1 MPRRILAMRKGLAGM
16 PLSEAVDNSILVKG
30 TSSTT
35 YNILIKKAEKEGRLT
50 GRHKCPICGMRSH
63 TSREAEICCEKVRE
77 RN

>member
-1 MPRRILAMRKGLAGM
+1 MRKGLAGM

-35 YNILIKKAEKEGRLT
+35 YNMLIKKAEKEGRL
-50 GRHKCPICGMRSH
+50 GGAHKCPICGMRSH